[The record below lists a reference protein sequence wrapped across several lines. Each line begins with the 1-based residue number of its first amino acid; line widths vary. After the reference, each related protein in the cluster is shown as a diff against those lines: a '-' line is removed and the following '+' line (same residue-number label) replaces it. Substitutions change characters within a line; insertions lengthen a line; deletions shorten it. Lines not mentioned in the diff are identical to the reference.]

1 MARVRRRVGIVLTA
15 VGLAAGVWLVGMT
28 PAGSVIGPNQGD
40 ITASSPAF
48 PGGSVTFTVTT
59 GSSCD
64 PTSTFTPPNSTITVL
79 DQAGT
84 TTIVAATDMTP
95 TATGGTVT
103 VTLPS
108 SLALG
113 TYTMQFLCN
122 HDDTSSIFGNN
133 EFSVTTAPPTTTT
146 VPTTTTL
153 APGPSAAPAAA
164 AVAATPTFTG

>member
-1 MARVRRRVGIVLTA
+1 MTPIRRRVGIALTA
-15 VGLAAGVWLVGMT
+15 VGLVAGVWLVGMT
-28 PAGSVIGPNQGD
+28 PGGSVIGPNQGD

-64 PTSTFTPPNSTITVL
+64 LTSTFIPPNSTVTVL

-84 TTIVAATDMTP
+84 TTIVAATNMTP
-95 TATGGTVT
+95 TGTGGTVT

-108 SLALG
+108 DLALG

-122 HDDTSSIFGNN
+122 HDDTISIFGNN
-133 EFSVTTAPPTTTT
+133 EFSVTAAPPTTTT
-146 VPTTTTL
+146 TTTPSTTTTT
-153 APGPSAAPAAA
+153 
-164 AVAATPTFTG
+164 ATPAPVVAVPGFTG